1 VFLNEEVNLDILFE
15 IINKSPDIIF
25 TIDLN
30 GNVLYV
36 NDTFVNLLGYNRD
49 EIIGKS
55 IKIVSV
61 EDEIYNAC
69 MVCVKETGKCL
80 DQVTVFRKK
89 DSSLIHVVKNVN
101 AVYDENGNIKYII
114 INARDLTHIDYLNKS
129 LENLTKLYKEK
140 YNLIY
145 QVFLNVKDA
154 VAILDSEGRYIEQ
167 NKSHQELI
175 GYSIEELKG
184 KTPAIHLSE
193 EEFEKI
199 LKTIEEKG
207 SFFGE
212 VKSKAIDGK
221 VKNIE
226 LFAFPIKD
234 ENGKVL
240 YYVRIKR
247 DITKEKEIYLTDK
260 LTGLHNRLKLIED
273 LKNKKNVKL
282 ILINIDSFKEIN
294 NVYGYEIGDKVLK
307 TLAERLKSFVSNHNL
322 WVYKLSG
329 DEFAILVDRH
339 FPQNA
344 FKMFINGLIYYVES
358 NPIKIN
364 DYLIKIDITLGI
376 ADGTEEN
383 LKNLLE
389 KADMALKYAKQQ
401 KKHYMFYRKDLD
413 IQKKYQENRYWLN
426 VLKNAI
432 KQDNLIA
439 YYQGIFNNKTN
450 KIEKYESLIRLKLEN
465 KIISPFFFLEVAKKS
480 KLYPEITKKIF
491 SEAVKYAKDHEI
503 SINLSVMDI
512 LNEHTVSY
520 ILNTLKNNNLKITFE
535 ILESEGIENYAEV
548 CQFIKNVKEYGCK
561 IAIDDFGSGYS
572 NFAHILN
579 LDVDYL
585 KIDASLIKNLDTN
598 KNSQIVVET
607 IVGFAKKLGIKTVAE
622 FVHSKEVF
630 DKVVEM
636 GIDYSQGY
644 YISEPKPNIS

>member
-1 VFLNEEVNLDILFE
+1 MFLNKKDIDILCE
-15 IINKSPDIIF
+15 MINKSPDIIF
-25 TIDLN
+25 TVDLN

-55 IKIVSV
+55 IRIVSV

-69 MVCVKETGKCL
+69 MVSVKEMGKCL
-80 DQVTVFRKK
+80 DQETVFRKK
-89 DSSLIHVVKNVN
+89 DGSLIHVVKNVN
-101 AVYDENGNIKYII
+101 AVYDENGNIKYLI
-114 INARDLTHIDYLNKS
+114 INARDLTHIDHLNKS
-129 LENLTKLYKEK
+129 LENLSRLYEER

-145 QVFLNVKDA
+145 QIFLNIKDA
-154 VAILDSEGRYIEQ
+154 VAILDPEGRYIEQ

-184 KTPAIHLSE
+184 KTPAIHLSKE
-193 EEFEKI
+193 KFEKI

-212 VKSKAIDGK
+212 VKSKTIDGK
-221 VKNIE
+221 VKDTE
-226 LFAFPIKD
+226 LFTFPIKD
-234 ENGKVL
+234 ENGKIL
-240 YYVRIKR
+240 YYVGIKR
-247 DITKEKEIYLTDK
+247 DITKEKEVYLTDK
-260 LTGLHNRLKLIED
+260 LTGLYNRLKLIED
-273 LKNKKNVKL
+273 LKDNKNVKL

-294 NVYGYEIGDKVLK
+294 DVYGYEVGDKILK

-322 WVYKLSG
+322 QVYKLSG
-329 DEFAILVDRH
+329 DEFAIFVDRY

-344 FKMFINGLIYYVES
+344 FEMFINGLIYYIES
-358 NPIKIN
+358 NPIEIN
-364 DYLIKIDITLGI
+364 GYSIKIDVTLGI
-376 ADGTEEN
+376 ADSTEGN
-383 LKNLLE
+383 CKNLLE

-401 KKHYMFYRKDLD
+401 KKPYMFYREDLN

-426 VLKNAI
+426 ALKDAI
-432 KQDNLIA
+432 KQGSLIV
-439 YYQGIFNNKTN
+439 YYQGIFNNKRN
-450 KIEKYESLIRLKLEN
+450 KIEKYESLIRLKLED
-465 KIISPFFFLEVAKKS
+465 KIISPFSFLEVAKKS
-480 KLYPEITKKIF
+480 KLYPEITKKVF
-491 SEAVKYAKDHEI
+491 SEIVKYAKDHEI

-512 LNEHTVSY
+512 LNEDVVSY
-520 ILNTLKNNNLKITFE
+520 MLNTLKNNNLKITFE

-548 CQFIKNVKEYGCK
+548 SQFIKNVKEYGCK

-572 NFAHILN
+572 NFAYILN

-585 KIDASLIKNLDTN
+585 KIDASLIKNLDTD

-607 IVGFAKKLGIKTVAE
+607 IVGFANKLGIKTIAE
-622 FVHSKEVF
+622 FVHSKEVY

-644 YISEPKPNIS
+644 YITEPKPNIS

>member
-1 VFLNEEVNLDILFE
+1 MFLNEEANIDILCE
-15 IINKSPDIIF
+15 VIDKSPDIIF
-25 TIDLN
+25 TIDLD

-36 NDTFVNLLGYNRD
+36 NDAFVNLLGYNRD

-69 MVCVKETGKCL
+69 MVSVKETGKCL
-80 DQVTVFRKK
+80 DQETVFRKK
-89 DSSLIHVVKNVN
+89 DGSLIHVVKNVN
-101 AVYDENGNIKYII
+101 AVYDENGNIKYLI

-129 LENLTKLYKEK
+129 LENLTKLYEER

-145 QVFLNVKDA
+145 QVFLNIKDA
-154 VAILDSEGRYIEQ
+154 VAILDPEGRYIEQ

-221 VKNIE
+221 VKDIE
-226 LFAFPIKD
+226 LFAFPIRD
-234 ENGKVL
+234 EDGKVL
-240 YYVRIKR
+240 YYVGIKR
-247 DITKEKEIYLTDK
+247 DITKEKEIHITDK
-260 LTGLHNRLKLIED
+260 LTGLYNRLKLIED
-273 LKNKKNVKL
+273 LKDKKNVKL

-294 NVYGYEIGDKVLK
+294 DVYGYEIGDKILK

-322 WVYKLSG
+322 QIYKLSG
-329 DEFAILVDRH
+329 DEFAILVDRY

-344 FKMFINGLIYYVES
+344 FEMFINGLIYYIES
-358 NPIKIN
+358 NPIEID
-364 DYLIKIDITLGI
+364 DYSIKIDITLGI
-376 ADGTEEN
+376 ADSTEGN
-383 LKNLLE
+383 CKNLLE

-401 KKHYMFYRKDLD
+401 KKPYLFYREDLN
-413 IQKKYQENRYWLN
+413 IQKKYQENRYWLD
-426 VLKNAI
+426 VLKDAI
-432 KQDNLIA
+432 KQDNLIV

-450 KIEKYESLIRLKLEN
+450 KIEKYESLIRLKLED

-480 KLYPEITKKIF
+480 KLYPEITKKVF

-512 LNEHTVSY
+512 LNEYIVSY

-535 ILESEGIENYAEV
+535 ILESEGIENYTEV
-548 CQFIKNVKEYGCK
+548 SQFIKNVKEYGCK

-585 KIDASLIKNLDTN
+585 KIDASLIKNLDTD

>member
-212 VKSKAIDGK
+212 VKSKARDGK

-260 LTGLHNRLKLIED
+260 LTGLYNRLKLIED

>member
-1 VFLNEEVNLDILFE
+1 VFLNEEVNLDILCE

>member
-1 VFLNEEVNLDILFE
+1 VFLNEEANIDILCE
-15 IINKSPDIIF
+15 VIDKSPDIIF
-25 TIDLN
+25 TIDLD

-36 NDTFVNLLGYNRD
+36 NDAFVNLLGYNRD

-69 MVCVKETGKCL
+69 MVSVKETGKCL
-80 DQVTVFRKK
+80 DQETVFRKK
-89 DSSLIHVVKNVN
+89 DGSLIHVVKNVN
-101 AVYDENGNIKYII
+101 AVYDENGNIKYLI

-129 LENLTKLYKEK
+129 LENLTKLYEER

-145 QVFLNVKDA
+145 QVFLNIKDA
-154 VAILDSEGRYIEQ
+154 VAILDPEGRYIEQ

-221 VKNIE
+221 VKDIE
-226 LFAFPIKD
+226 LFAFPIRD
-234 ENGKVL
+234 EDGKVL
-240 YYVRIKR
+240 YYVGIKR
-247 DITKEKEIYLTDK
+247 DITKEKEIHITDK
-260 LTGLHNRLKLIED
+260 LTGLYNRLKLIED
-273 LKNKKNVKL
+273 LKDKKNVKL

-294 NVYGYEIGDKVLK
+294 DVYGYEIGDKILK

-322 WVYKLSG
+322 QIYKLSG
-329 DEFAILVDRH
+329 DEFAILVDRY

-344 FKMFINGLIYYVES
+344 FEMFINGLIYYIES
-358 NPIKIN
+358 NPIEID
-364 DYLIKIDITLGI
+364 DYSIKIDITLGI
-376 ADGTEEN
+376 ADSTEGN
-383 LKNLLE
+383 CKNLLE

-401 KKHYMFYRKDLD
+401 KKPYLFYREDLN
-413 IQKKYQENRYWLN
+413 IQKKYQENRYWLD
-426 VLKNAI
+426 VLKDAI
-432 KQDNLIA
+432 KQDNLIV

-450 KIEKYESLIRLKLEN
+450 KIEKYESLIRLKLED

-480 KLYPEITKKIF
+480 KLYPEITKKVF

-512 LNEHTVSY
+512 LNEYIVSY

-535 ILESEGIENYAEV
+535 ILESEGIENYTEV
-548 CQFIKNVKEYGCK
+548 SQFIKNVKEYGCK

-585 KIDASLIKNLDTN
+585 KIDASLIKNLDTD

>member
-491 SEAVKYAKDHEI
+491 SEAVEYAKDHEI

>member
-1 VFLNEEVNLDILFE
+1 VFLNEEVNLDILCE

-212 VKSKAIDGK
+212 VKSKARDGK

>member
-1 VFLNEEVNLDILFE
+1 MFLNEEVNLDILFE

-491 SEAVKYAKDHEI
+491 SEAVEYAKDHEI